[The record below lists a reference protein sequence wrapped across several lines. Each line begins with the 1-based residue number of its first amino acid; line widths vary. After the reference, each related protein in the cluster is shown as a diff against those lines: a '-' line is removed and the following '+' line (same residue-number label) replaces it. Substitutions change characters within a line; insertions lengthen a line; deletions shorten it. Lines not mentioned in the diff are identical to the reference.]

1 MIHKG
6 FRIFFYL
13 FLLGLL
19 SCIKNDLP
27 YPVVEINILGV
38 TGEGFTCEASDIDTK
53 SRTVTLH
60 LDETTDISRVPI
72 SQISI
77 TEGGKASIP
86 LSGEFDLRSDLNIT
100 LSLYQD
106 YEWTLKADQPIERI
120 FTVESQIGAA
130 EFNADLHTATAYVPE
145 GTDLNHIK
153 ITALKLGPRDIT
165 TMEPDPSTLTSF
177 ETYRTITI
185 RYHEFEEEWSLYV
198 IPTEIKVQFTQVD
211 AWTRL
216 IWLYGA
222 GRSGTELGFRYR
234 KQDAAEWTTVPTDQ
248 ISVSGGAFST
258 CLSGVEPEQTYEVV
272 AYSGTDESEIK
283 TVTTGAETPL
293 TNGGFEQWCTEG
305 DIVYPG
311 PSVDEAYWGTG
322 NPGAAIAKTT
332 LTNKV
337 ADPRPG
343 SSGMYAAQLESKL
356 AGVAG
361 IGKLAAGNL
370 FVGRYVGTRGTNGI
384 VGFGRPF
391 VQRPVALRGWIKY
404 TCGEITDVGTT
415 QPTGVTISKGD
426 PDNGIVY
433 VALGTWTP
441 EKYGYC
447 EKESGDNKVL
457 GTTEVPICVDTR
469 DKNTF
474 FDPNSEAVIAYGQLE
489 LDKTIGEWQ
498 QFTIPLDYRA
508 TNLVPTHIVVVCS
521 ASRYGDYYIGSRNS
535 KMWVD
540 DFELVYDKVE

>member
-474 FDPNSEAVIAYGQLE
+474 FDPNSEAVIAYGQLV

-521 ASRYGDYYIGSRNS
+521 ASRYGDYYW
-535 KMWVD
+535 KP
-540 DFELVYDKVE
+540 

>member
-441 EKYGYC
+441 EQHGNC

-474 FDPNSEAVIAYGQLE
+474 FDPNSEAVIAYGQLV

>member
-441 EKYGYC
+441 EKYGDC
-447 EKESGDNKVL
+447 EKEAGDTKVW

-474 FDPNSEAVIAYGQLE
+474 FDPNSEAVIAYGQLV

>member
-474 FDPNSEAVIAYGQLE
+474 FDPNSEAVIAYGQLV